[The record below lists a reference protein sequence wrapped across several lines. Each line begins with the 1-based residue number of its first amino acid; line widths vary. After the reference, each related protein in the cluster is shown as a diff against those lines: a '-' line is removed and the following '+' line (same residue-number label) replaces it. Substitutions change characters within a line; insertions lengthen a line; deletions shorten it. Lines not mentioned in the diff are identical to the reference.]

1 MKLLFLLFGLWVSF
15 GLFAQYQG
23 DPNNMIPLAMLAVL
37 FFGGYKMLEKE
48 KLL

>member
-15 GLFAQYQG
+15 GLFAQYQS
-23 DPNNMIPLAMLAVL
+23 DTSDIIPLAMLGVL
-37 FFGGYKMLEKE
+37 FFGGYKLLEKE